1 MMATS
6 HRYLIVGF
14 DVFHLKQ
21 IIYEKQ
27 NTEKF
32 RKWSWSAK
40 LPFQATVGVYRESK
54 ALALFK
60 YLFKLVYV
68 VSKRWKLTKTLLIFL
83 EYVIR

>member
-6 HRYLIVGF
+6 HCYLIVGF

-27 NTEKF
+27 NTEKS
-32 RKWSWSAK
+32 SWSAK

-54 ALALFK
+54 AVELFK

-68 VSKRWKLTKTLLIFL
+68 VSKRWKLTKTVLIFL